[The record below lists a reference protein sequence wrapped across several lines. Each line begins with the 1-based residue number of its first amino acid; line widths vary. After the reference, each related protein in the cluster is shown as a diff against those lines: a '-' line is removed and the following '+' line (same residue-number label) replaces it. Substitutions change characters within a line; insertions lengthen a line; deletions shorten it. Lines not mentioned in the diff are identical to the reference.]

1 MAKYWIVEGEGRMVL
16 FRTPPPPPWGPYPCN
31 KPFSWVLAARSGK
44 VFKGIE
50 RPSALLS
57 LTPQGLQESCTE
69 IWPSAYGLPS
79 ALCKAGPLSFRKD
92 NALYHCS
99 MSPFNVVRA
108 TPMFFFLCLFL
119 FLIKRNR

>member
-16 FRTPPPPPWGPYPCN
+16 FRTPPSWGPYPCN

-50 RPSALLS
+50 RPGALLCQ
-57 LTPQGLQESCTE
+57 TPQGLQESCTE
-69 IWPSAYGLPS
+69 ICPSAYGLSS

-108 TPMFFFLCLFL
+108 TPVVFSFVCFCF
-119 FLIKRNR
+119 